1 MFPADV
7 QGTDTVWGM
16 SELSSVKVVWQAVER
31 AEAEW
36 LATRSAWQA
45 LPDLE
50 SWAGPAKARAK
61 QLMDI
66 AGNDLDRLVSVVRR
80 VEQECEEQYRRIQ
93 SLTEP

>member
-1 MFPADV
+1 MA
-7 QGTDTVWGM
+7 
-16 SELSSVKVVWQAVER
+16 ELSGVHALWQAVER

-36 LATRSAWQA
+36 VATRSAWQA

-50 SWAGPAKARAK
+50 SWAGPTKARAR

-66 AGNDLDRLVSVVRR
+66 AGDDLDRLVGVVRR

-93 SLTEP
+93 ALTES